1 MQYRKDP
8 KSGNRLSALGFGCMR
23 LPRKHGAIDQEES
36 TALIRKA
43 IEDGVN
49 YFDTAYMYAGSEETL
64 GRALQGGLREKI
76 YIADKMPPPLCRNAA
91 DFDKLLHKMLD
102 RLGTDY
108 IDYLLIHMLT
118 DVETWN
124 RLCGLGIEDWIR
136 TQKQAGRIR
145 SIGFS
150 YHGGQEEFPKLLE
163 AYNWDFCQIQ
173 YNYIDENNQAGRS
186 GLQKAHERGLPVII
200 MGPLLGG
207 RLTENLPPA
216 VNAAFRAADPAAT
229 PAEWGLRWIWDQ
241 PEVTVVL
248 SGMST
253 REQLAENV
261 KVAGDALPGSIGAEK
276 QAVYEGVAKAFRS
289 SFRIPCTACG
299 YCMPC
304 PYGVDIPSCFAAY
317 NAASIRKK
325 TGKSQYMNTTAG
337 FRPSH
342 HFASL
347 CRECGACEK
356 RCPQKIK
363 IRAELKKVAGE
374 FEPFWFR
381 PAMAVIRFLQRKQC
395 TAAPKG

>member
-49 YFDTAYMYAGSEETL
+49 YFDTAYMYAGNEETL

-200 MGPLLGG
+200 MEPLRGG
-207 RLTENLPPA
+207 RLVNDLPREA
-216 VNAAFRAADPAAT
+216 KRLIREAGYT
-229 PAEWGLRWIWDQ
+229 PAELALRWLWAQ
-241 PEVTVVL
+241 PQVTCVL
-248 SGMST
+248 SGMNST
-253 REQLAENV
+253 EMVKENLRIADEACVGALSPDQTALIECV
-261 KVAGDALPGSIGAEK
+261 KKEI
-276 QAVYEGVAKAFRS
+276 AKS
-289 SFRIPCTACG
+289 MKVGCTGCG

-304 PYGVDIPSCFAAY
+304 PNKVDIPMAFHAY
-317 NAASIRKK
+317 NAKYTEGKRSGMKEYLQSTAMRGETTSASQCI
-325 TGKSQYMNTTAG
+325 G
-337 FRPSH
+337 
-342 HFASL
+342 
-347 CRECGACEK
+347 CGRCEK
-356 RCPQKIK
+356 LCPQGIPIREMLREAVQELENLQYKTIK
-363 IRAELKKVAGE
+363 
-374 FEPFWFR
+374 W
-381 PAMAVIRFLQRKQC
+381 AVKTFHIY
-395 TAAPKG
+395 

>member
-36 TALIRKA
+36 TALIQKA

-186 GLQKAHERGLPVII
+186 GLKKAHERGLPVII
-200 MGPLLGG
+200 MEPLLGG
-207 RLTENLPPA
+207 RLAENLPPA
-216 VNAAFRAADPAAT
+216 VNAAFGRQIRRQRLLNGAAVDLGSAGGYGCAQWDEHTRAACGECEGGRRCAAGFYRGGKT
-229 PAEWGLRWIWDQ
+229 SCISRGSPGVPFLLPDSLHCLR
-241 PEVTVVL
+241 L
-248 SGMST
+248 
-253 REQLAENV
+253 LH
-261 KVAGDALPGSIGAEK
+261 ALPLWGGYPLLFCGIQCGLHPEK
-276 QAVYEGVAKAFRS
+276 NGEEPIYEYNGRLPAQPPFCEFVQRV
-289 SFRIPCTACG
+289 R
-299 YCMPC
+299 CM
-304 PYGVDIPSCFAAY
+304 
-317 NAASIRKK
+317 
-325 TGKSQYMNTTAG
+325 
-337 FRPSH
+337 
-342 HFASL
+342 
-347 CRECGACEK
+347 
-356 RCPQKIK
+356 
-363 IRAELKKVAGE
+363 
-374 FEPFWFR
+374 
-381 PAMAVIRFLQRKQC
+381 
-395 TAAPKG
+395 

>member
-36 TALIRKA
+36 TALIQKA

-200 MGPLLGG
+200 MEPLLGG
-207 RLTENLPPA
+207 RLAENLPPA
-216 VNAAFRAADPAAT
+216 VNAAFGAADPAAT

-276 QAVYEGVAKAFRS
+276 QAVYEA
-289 SFRIPCTACG
+289 
-299 YCMPC
+299 
-304 PYGVDIPSCFAAY
+304 
-317 NAASIRKK
+317 
-325 TGKSQYMNTTAG
+325 
-337 FRPSH
+337 
-342 HFASL
+342 
-347 CRECGACEK
+347 
-356 RCPQKIK
+356 
-363 IRAELKKVAGE
+363 
-374 FEPFWFR
+374 
-381 PAMAVIRFLQRKQC
+381 
-395 TAAPKG
+395 

>member
-36 TALIRKA
+36 TALIQKA

-186 GLQKAHERGLPVII
+186 GLKKAHERGLPVII
-200 MGPLLGG
+200 MEPLLGG
-207 RLTENLPPA
+207 RLAENLPP
-216 VNAAFRAADPAAT
+216 N
-229 PAEWGLRWIWDQ
+229 
-241 PEVTVVL
+241 L
-248 SGMST
+248 S
-253 REQLAENV
+253 L
-261 KVAGDALPGSIGAEK
+261 IH
-276 QAVYEGVAKAFRS
+276 
-289 SFRIPCTACG
+289 I
-299 YCMPC
+299 
-304 PYGVDIPSCFAAY
+304 
-317 NAASIRKK
+317 
-325 TGKSQYMNTTAG
+325 
-337 FRPSH
+337 
-342 HFASL
+342 
-347 CRECGACEK
+347 
-356 RCPQKIK
+356 
-363 IRAELKKVAGE
+363 
-374 FEPFWFR
+374 
-381 PAMAVIRFLQRKQC
+381 
-395 TAAPKG
+395 

>member
-36 TALIRKA
+36 TALIQKA

-200 MGPLLGG
+200 MEPLLGG
-207 RLTENLPPA
+207 RLAENLPPA

-289 SFRIPCTACG
+289 SFRIPCTA
-299 YCMPC
+299 
-304 PYGVDIPSCFAAY
+304 
-317 NAASIRKK
+317 
-325 TGKSQYMNTTAG
+325 
-337 FRPSH
+337 
-342 HFASL
+342 
-347 CRECGACEK
+347 
-356 RCPQKIK
+356 
-363 IRAELKKVAGE
+363 
-374 FEPFWFR
+374 
-381 PAMAVIRFLQRKQC
+381 
-395 TAAPKG
+395 